1 MWLLFENCDMGDLLS
16 IMQDLRREAG
26 TQSQLSAAALRF
38 GMEEAG
44 VQGPVFS
51 SGAQPSFDIGQH

>member
-1 MWLLFENCDMGDLLS
+1 MGDLLS